1 MARQKVAQPG
11 TCSEQYNQGFQ
22 WPSTML
28 NEAGYLTQ
36 AVFTGWLYHA
46 VKGVEGHI
54 RVGAAVQGAN
64 QHWHHLGP

>member
-46 VKGVEGHI
+46 VKGV
-54 RVGAAVQGAN
+54 
-64 QHWHHLGP
+64 